1 MLAAREVTRAP
12 AWLRYANQNATRRL
26 PLNSKL
32 IGALGSFLPEL
43 GVTME
48 VFSGGQHTAAEV
60 AEARKRGENLS
71 RTGSV
76 RHDHGGA
83 ADAFFY
89 KDGRRLDWA
98 NPKDRPIFEE
108 IVRRGRAAGLT
119 GFGAGDG
126 YMQPGSMHLGF
137 GGEGVWGAGGS
148 GKNAAGWLRAAY
160 GGAPA
165 GSAPDVTAEPAVTG
179 PADRARVMLAGG
191 VQEVTE
197 PDILK
202 AFGKDIG
209 VTPTNMPTAAD
220 VVVDPI
226 RPARAGERRDN
237 PDGSYST
244 ELSTTWQLPDGQW
257 VNVPSLWRKGD
268 QWQQFEP
275 GDEQGI
281 LGAMQAY
288 EAANGPTFARFGSL
302 EEAERAAEAR
312 SAAGGAGAGVAEVT
326 DPAIRK
332 AFEQGQEAAPIDPA
346 SIQSD
351 PDRTVGLGGMF
362 KYGFTSDID
371 EEIRNAA
378 QSIYPNEPLEEAAK
392 RFSLVDGELVHRA
405 DDGKIYRAYET
416 GLSGALGWGAGM
428 VGQALPIT
436 AGVTT
441 GILTAPMS
449 MTGVGLPV
457 SMALTGAAG
466 AAGEFGRQALG
477 DVMLGDASTNSLD
490 VGKIVTEG
498 ATNALG
504 QGIGAG
510 IGHLATRNAVRDI
523 DRLNRTQTLRAYEE
537 AKKKGIDV
545 TPGEATGLPSLRS
558 QQQLLANDFR
568 TADQMQ
574 DFYSTRNTQVM
585 KAWDDFLGGIS
596 QAADGEDVAMSVR
609 TAAKGVIDD
618 AIAARQKAAAPLY
631 DKAFK
636 TTIPF
641 TDKLKELSERPVIKK
656 AMAKAFELMD
666 NAGKDPTQLF
676 EMAEN
681 GSVILKRVPSVEEW
695 QFVKFGLDDLI
706 DGAKN
711 TQTGKLT
718 SEGRIYTQIKRDL
731 LDEIDSL
738 VPEYGQA
745 RRLYESGSENV
756 NGALESAIKRMADI
770 KDPDILRETRTLF
783 EPGMRSPQ
791 MVRRLGK
798 SIAEKDPQAWQAVKR
813 LYLHDEATRALKATE
828 VGEIRNPAGKIWKT
842 FANEKVLGNIEA
854 ALAPEELE
862 SFKSLMKVY
871 RVIGGAQERNSWT
884 AFMQE
889 MQRETARNARPAWA
903 KVVKNINPAEL
914 LRSVDAWA
922 TERNLTKHAETMVEL
937 ITSGDPAVISKLKE
951 LRQLSPN
958 SKRGV
963 VLFGQLL
970 AETTAFGVGSL
981 LAPQNYDPNKQPN

>member
-1 MLAAREVTRAP
+1 MLQPNAAALKAP
-12 AWLRYANQNATRRL
+12 VWLRYANQGATRRL
-26 PLNSKL
+26 PVNDKLLN
-32 IGALGSFLPEL
+32 ALSFLPEL

-48 VFSGGQHTAAEV
+48 VFSGGQPGKGSGL
-60 AEARKRGENLS
+60 ARV
-71 RTGSV
+71 GST
-76 RHDHGGA
+76 RHDHGDA
-83 ADAFFY
+83 ADVFFY
-89 KDGRRLDWA
+89 KDGRRLDWSK
-98 NPKDRPIFEE
+98 PSDIPVFQE
-108 IVRRGRAAGLT
+108 IVRRSRAAGVS
-119 GFGAGDG
+119 GFGAGPG

-137 GGEGVWGAGGS
+137 GKPAVWGAGGK
-148 GKNAAGWLRAAY
+148 GANAPQWLREAY
-160 GGAPA
+160 GSAKAAPSGSPA
-165 GSAPDVTAEPAVTG
+165 GKLAAQPAVATSD
-179 PADRARVMLAGG
+179 DRARVMLAGG

-197 PDILK
+197 PNILK

-226 RPARAGERRDN
+226 RPAGR
-237 PDGSYST
+237 
-244 ELSTTWQLPDGQW
+244 
-257 VNVPSLWRKGD
+257 
-268 QWQQFEP
+268 
-275 GDEQGI
+275 
-281 LGAMQAY
+281 
-288 EAANGPTFARFGSL
+288 
-302 EEAERAAEAR
+302 
-312 SAAGGAGAGVAEVT
+312 GVSEVT
-326 DPAIRK
+326 DPSIRK
-332 AFEQGQEAAPIDPA
+332 AFEQDEPIDPA

-351 PDRTVGLGGMF
+351 PNRAVGIGGMF
-362 KYGFTSDID
+362 RSGFTSDTD

-378 QSIYPNEPLEEAAK
+378 ATIYPNEPLEEAVK
-392 RFSLVDGELVHRA
+392 RFAVVEGELVHRA
-405 DDGKIYRAYET
+405 DDGKVYRAYPG
-416 GLSGALGWGAGM
+416 GLEGQIGRVASFAGP
-428 VGQALPIT
+428 ALPIAAGT
-436 AGVTT
+436 ATGV
-441 GILTAPMS
+441 LTAPMA
-449 MTGVGLPV
+449 MTGAGLPV
-457 SMALTGAAG
+457 SMALTGGAG
-466 AAGEFGRQALG
+466 AAGEYGRQALG
-477 DVMLGDASTNSLD
+477 DVMLGDASTNSLN
-490 VGKIVTEG
+490 VGNIITEG

-510 IGHLATRNAVRDI
+510 ISALATRGAVRDVAKA
-523 DRLNRTQTLRAYEE
+523 DRPQTLRTYEE
-537 AKKKGIDV
+537 AKKKGIDI
-545 TPGEATGLPSLRS
+545 TPAEATGLPSLRS

-574 DFYSTRNTQVM
+574 DFYSKRNTQVM

-618 AIAARQKAAAPLY
+618 AIAARAKAAGPLY

-666 NAGKDPTQLF
+666 NAKKDPTQLF
-676 EMAEN
+676 NMAED
-681 GSVILKRVPSVEEW
+681 GSVTLKRVPSVEEW
-695 QFVKFGLDDLI
+695 HFIKMSLDDVI

-745 RRLYESGSENV
+745 RRLYESGSEAV

-854 ALAPEELE
+854 ALNPEELE

-889 MQRETARNARPAWA
+889 MQRETARNARPVWA
-903 KVVKNINPAEL
+903 KVVKNVNPAEL

-937 ITSGDPAVISKLKE
+937 VTSGDPAVISKLKE

-963 VLFGQLL
+963 VLFGHLL

-981 LAPQNYDPNKQPN
+981 LEPQNYDPNKQPN

>member
-1 MLAAREVTRAP
+1 MLQPNAASLKTPV
-12 AWLRYANQNATRRL
+12 WLRYANQGATRRL
-26 PLNSKL
+26 PINDKLLN
-32 IGALGSFLPEL
+32 ALSFLPEL

-48 VFSGGQHTAAEV
+48 VFSGGQPGKGSGL
-60 AEARKRGENLS
+60 ARI
-71 RTGSV
+71 GST
-76 RHDHGGA
+76 RHDHGDA
-83 ADAFFY
+83 ADVFFY
-89 KDGRRLDWA
+89 KDGRRLDWSK
-98 NPKDRPIFEE
+98 PSDIPVFQE
-108 IVRRGRAAGLT
+108 IVRRSRAAGVS
-119 GFGAGDG
+119 GFGAGPG

-137 GGEGVWGAGGS
+137 GKPAVWGAGGK
-148 GKNAAGWLRAAY
+148 GENAPQWLREAY
-160 GGAPA
+160 GSAKAGAAPS
-165 GSAPDVTAEPAVTG
+165 GSPTEKLTAQPAVATSD
-179 PADRARVMLAGG
+179 DRARVMLAGG
-191 VQEVTE
+191 VQEVT
-197 PDILK
+197 DTNILK

-226 RPARAGERRDN
+226 RPAGR
-237 PDGSYST
+237 
-244 ELSTTWQLPDGQW
+244 
-257 VNVPSLWRKGD
+257 
-268 QWQQFEP
+268 
-275 GDEQGI
+275 
-281 LGAMQAY
+281 
-288 EAANGPTFARFGSL
+288 
-302 EEAERAAEAR
+302 
-312 SAAGGAGAGVAEVT
+312 GVLEVT

-332 AFEQGQEAAPIDPA
+332 AFEQDEPIDPA

-405 DDGKIYRAYET
+405 DDGKIYRAYEA

-466 AAGEFGRQALG
+466 AAGEYGRQALG
-477 DVMLGDASTNSLD
+477 DLMLGDASTNSLD

-498 ATNALG
+498 ATNTLG

-510 IGHLATRNAVRDI
+510 IGHLATRNAVRDVAKA
-523 DRLNRTQTLRAYEE
+523 DRPQTLRTYEE

-545 TPGEATGLPSLRS
+545 TPGEATGLPSLKGEQTR
-558 QQQLLANDFR
+558 LANDFR

-574 DFYSTRNTQVM
+574 DFYSRRNVQVM
-585 KAWDDFLGGIS
+585 RAWDDFLGGIS
-596 QAADGEDVAMSVR
+596 KAADGEDVAMSLR

-618 AIAARQKAAAPLY
+618 AVAARAKAAGPLY

-676 EMAEN
+676 SMAEN
-681 GSVILKRVPSVEEW
+681 GKVTLKRVPNVEEW
-695 QFVKFGLDDLI
+695 NFIKFGLDDLI

-711 TQTGKLT
+711 ADTGKLT
-718 SEGRIYTQIKRDL
+718 SEGRIYATIKREM
-731 LDEIDSL
+731 LDEIDGL

-745 RRLYESGSENV
+745 RRLYESGSETV
-756 NGALESAIKRMADI
+756 SGVLESAIKRMADV
-770 KDPDILRETRTLF
+770 KDPDILRETRILF
-783 EPGMRSPQ
+783 DPTMRSPQ

-798 SIAEKDPQAWQAVKR
+798 SIAEKDPQAWQAAKR
-813 LYLHDEATRALKATE
+813 LYLNDEALRALKASE
-828 VGEIRNPAGKIWKT
+828 GGDVRNPAGKLWKT
-842 FANEKVLGNIEA
+842 FDNPKVIANIEA
-854 ALAPEELE
+854 ALSPEELE
-862 SFKSLMKVY
+862 SFKSLLKVY
-871 RVIGGAQERNSWT
+871 RVAGSAQNTQSATAYIQEAQRAAAKAAEPLDAKIVGG
-884 AFMQE
+884 
-889 MQRETARNARPAWA
+889 
-903 KVVKNINPAEL
+903 INPAEA
-914 LRSVDAWA
+914 LRAYKAWR
-922 TERNLTKHAETMVEL
+922 TETNLTKHAEAMTEL
-937 ITSGDPAVISKLKE
+937 ITSGDPGVIAKMKE

-958 SKRGV
+958 SKRGRI
-963 VLFGQLL
+963 LIGQMF